1 MLREVLEIGNSVRGG
16 TLKINEIEVGKN
28 VSEVD
33 VRVVSVAPS
42 RIIRTKSGRKTQ
54 LTEVLVADD
63 TGTVILSLWGFGEGS
78 TLSAG
83 MVIRILDGWAKEWQG
98 KVQLSLG
105 RSGRFEVLEDDGSLP
120 SITELRSLSPPS
132 KIEE

>member
-1 MLREVLEIGNSVRGG
+1 MRGG
-16 TLKINEIEVGKN
+16 DLKINEIEVGKN
-28 VSEVD
+28 VSEVV

-78 TLSAG
+78 ALSAG
-83 MVIRILDGWAKEWQG
+83 MAIRILDGWAKEWQG

-105 RSGRFEVLEDDGSLP
+105 RSGRFEEIDDDGTLP
-120 SITELRSLSPPS
+120 SITELRSLGPS
-132 KIEE
+132 TTNSE